1 MQDRIEG
8 ATRYLSPLD
17 LPDLPGFD
25 IGVDLL
31 QPVKHYFD
39 YFIVKLIGYSRAG
52 ALTSVIAN
60 VYIQEI
66 MLACVD

>member
-8 ATRYLSPLD
+8 ATRYLGGLD
-17 LPDLPGFD
+17 HPDLD
-25 IGVDLL
+25 IGVDLI
-31 QPVKHYFD
+31 QSVKHYFN
-39 YFIVKLIGYSRAG
+39 YFIVKRIGYSKAG
-52 ALTSVIAN
+52 ALTPVIAK

>member
-1 MQDRIEG
+1 MQDRIES
-8 ATRYLSPLD
+8 ATRYLGSLD
-17 LPDLPGFD
+17 FPDLD

-31 QPVKHYFD
+31 QSVKHYFD
-39 YFIVKLIGYSRAG
+39 YFIVKLMGYSRAG
-52 ALTSVIAN
+52 ALTPVIAN